1 MAVEGFTILDSV
13 STTINAGQDAFPSD
27 ITFTDVPIGVTREIQ
42 VQIYAGISSILSMRR
57 NGVDYSINNGIAVV
71 GTVTFTL
78 LVLSTDTLNVRTN
91 TASVP
96 LDIIIG
102 G

>member
-1 MAVEGFTILDSV
+1 MAVEGFQILDSV

-27 ITFTDVPIGVTREIQ
+27 LTFADTPTGVTREIQ
-42 VQIYAGISSILSMRR
+42 VQIYSALSAVLSMRR
-57 NGVDYSINNGIAVV
+57 NGVDYAINNGIAVV

-78 LVLSTDTLNVRTN
+78 LVLAADTLNVRTD
-91 TASVP
+91 TASTP

>member
-1 MAVEGFTILDSV
+1 MAVEGFTILGSV
-13 STTINAGQDAFPSD
+13 STVISSGADAFPSD
-27 ITFTDVPIGVTREIQ
+27 ITFTEVPSGVTLEIQ
-42 VQIYAGISSILSMRR
+42 VQIYAGISSIISMRR
-57 NGVDYSINNGIAVV
+57 NNVDFPINNGEAVV

-78 LVLSTDTLNVRTN
+78 LVLSTDTLNVRTD

>member
-1 MAVEGFTILDSV
+1 MEGFEILGSV
-13 STTINAGQDAFPSD
+13 STTISAGQDAFPSD
-27 ITFTDVPIGVTREIQ
+27 ITFTDVPAGLTREIQ

-57 NGVDYSINNGIAVV
+57 NGTNYFINNGVSVI
-71 GTVTFTL
+71 GTITFTL
-78 LVLSTDTLNVRTN
+78 LVLATDTLNVRTD

-96 LDIIIG
+96 LDVIIAG